1 MSGTTAGNGWVIGN
15 DTARVDDD
23 SLDEVLPPILLP
35 EADVADLGIDL
46 RQVGLAPAVRRF
58 IPFLFCHVF
67 FPFLVSFLCPASHEY
82 SRQAAVHGVHARAPV
97 VRQAQHAGKTELLH
111 EPELHDVGGSGVQH
125 DGPTR

>member
-58 IPFLFCHVF
+58 ISFLFCHAF
-67 FPFLVSFLCPASHEY
+67 FPFFVSFLCPCVA
-82 SRQAAVHGVHARAPV
+82 
-97 VRQAQHAGKTELLH
+97 
-111 EPELHDVGGSGVQH
+111 
-125 DGPTR
+125 